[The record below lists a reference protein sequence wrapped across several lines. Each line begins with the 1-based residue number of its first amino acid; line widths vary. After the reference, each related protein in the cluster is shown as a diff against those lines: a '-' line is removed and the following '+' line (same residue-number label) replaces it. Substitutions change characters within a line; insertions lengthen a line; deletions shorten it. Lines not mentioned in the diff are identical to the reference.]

1 MSINLNKFIKYAA
14 VQSALLTALVMLSP
28 PGLPQNPE
36 TGSELNLKDKQ
47 TPLSEPLF
55 KSQKDSSLYD
65 ILEGLPYLQQ
75 HGEALTPRQAEE
87 IKAVLYDIAENRT
100 IANDF
105 HIILQGLMSE
115 QQLEYT
121 EYLSASG
128 QLDDLSDV
136 PTKDTAEFVKLIT
149 KRLEKLKQDS

>member
-1 MSINLNKFIKYAA
+1 M
-14 VQSALLTALVMLSP
+14 
-28 PGLPQNPE
+28 
-36 TGSELNLKDKQ
+36 
-47 TPLSEPLF
+47 
-55 KSQKDSSLYD
+55 
-65 ILEGLPYLQQ
+65 
-75 HGEALTPRQAEE
+75 
-87 IKAVLYDIAENRT
+87 YDIAENRT

>member
-1 MSINLNKFIKYAA
+1 MSIKLKKIIKYAA
-14 VQSALLTALVMLSP
+14 VQAALLSALIMLSP

-36 TGSELNLKDKQ
+36 TGSDLNLKDRQ

-55 KSQKDSSLYD
+55 KSQKDSNLYD
-65 ILEGLPYLQQ
+65 ILEGLPYLQR
-75 HGEALTPRQAEE
+75 HGERLTPRQAEE
-87 IKAVLYDIAENRT
+87 IKAVLYDIAKNRT

-105 HIILQGLMSE
+105 YNILQGLMSE
-115 QQLEYT
+115 QQLEYIQ
-121 EYLSASG
+121 YLSASG

-149 KRLEKLKQDS
+149 DRLEKLEKDA